1 MILSEAIHQVGM
13 NQQISGLGGESADGS
28 SPALSHCAAPALEN
42 NHTLIA
48 VIESEQT
55 SGGGNGCP
63 NKCIANLAGT
73 DWKVCNVMSQQKTVI
88 IEQFSLGISQL
99 DSSGV
104 TPRPALRRHT

>member
-28 SPALSHCAAPALEN
+28 SPALSHCAAPALGN

-73 DWKVCNVMSQQKTVI
+73 DWKVCNVMFAAENS
-88 IEQFSLGISQL
+88 
-99 DSSGV
+99 DN
-104 TPRPALRRHT
+104 